1 MNMANPSGRKPPAPK
16 TKSGKPT
23 TEAPKRSSQ
32 PSLRFH
38 FSEDL
43 HRRTCSVLDAV
54 ERAKDP
60 VSQREA
66 VAEVVVELTD
76 SGLDAYFMEPL
87 KLANTGFL
95 VQQSASLGMAGAR
108 KVMGSVIRNI
118 IGRMD
123 GPQLLSVCGSIRK
136 FMA

>member
-1 MNMANPSGRKPPAPK
+1 MVSPSNPKPPAPK
-16 TKSGKPT
+16 TKPGKPT
-23 TEAPKRSSQ
+23 PAAPKRSSE

-38 FSEDL
+38 FSEEL
-43 HRRTCSVLDAV
+43 HKKTRSVLDAA
-54 ERAKDP
+54 ERTKDA
-60 VSQREA
+60 VDYREA
-66 VAEVVVELTD
+66 IAEIVVELTD
-76 SGLDAYFMEPL
+76 SGLDAYYLEPL

-95 VQQSASLGMAGAR
+95 LQQSASLGMAGAR
-108 KVMGSVIRNI
+108 RVMGSVIRNI

>member
-1 MNMANPSGRKPPAPK
+1 M
-16 TKSGKPT
+16 
-23 TEAPKRSSQ
+23 
-32 PSLRFH
+32 
-38 FSEDL
+38 
-43 HRRTCSVLDAV
+43 LDAV